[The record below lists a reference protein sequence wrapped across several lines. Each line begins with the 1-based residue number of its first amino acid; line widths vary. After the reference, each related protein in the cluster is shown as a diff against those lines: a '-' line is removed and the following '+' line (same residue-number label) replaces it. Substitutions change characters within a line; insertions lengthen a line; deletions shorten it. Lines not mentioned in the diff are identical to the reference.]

1 MNYGLARI
9 IKESLYQALRNTMYI
24 IIGAFAL
31 TIYSMFVVNDKGAH
45 SALAVGM
52 LFSQCIIYIGG
63 YVIVLFM
70 ICYTCQNISLA
81 VSFSCTRKQAVVVT
95 YIIEFLMGIFLII
108 VSVAGAL
115 TAGLMGVDISLGI
128 WILQEVLVMLI
139 CIAVA
144 NIGSSITLK
153 VGRIGYMS
161 MVLIM
166 GFVMGIM
173 TVFIKSTLA
182 AGYSIMG
189 GWCRCR
195 RAALRSGRR
204 ARVYYRNNSRIYS
217 CVNINVYILPCDKKA
232 CSEKLG
238 LEWRRIWKR

>member
-9 IKESLYQALRNTMYI
+9 IKEPLYQALRNTMYI

-31 TIYSMFVVNDKGAH
+31 TIYSMFVVNDKVAH

-81 VSFSCTRKQAVVVT
+81 VSFSCTRKQAVVVA

-128 WILQEVLVMLI
+128 WILQAVLVMLI

-144 NIGSSITLK
+144 NISSSITL
-153 VGRIGYMS
+153 
-161 MVLIM
+161 IM
-166 GFVMGIM
+166 GFAMGIM

-189 GWCRCR
+189 GFINLNAGTCTTGII
-195 RAALRSGRR
+195 AAFIAVLISMYIYYLAIRKLVVRS
-204 ARVYYRNNSRIYS
+204 
-217 CVNINVYILPCDKKA
+217 
-232 CSEKLG
+232 
-238 LEWRRIWKR
+238 

>member
-1 MNYGLARI
+1 MG
-9 IKESLYQALRNTMYI
+9 
-24 IIGAFAL
+24 
-31 TIYSMFVVNDKGAH
+31 V
-45 SALAVGM
+45 
-52 LFSQCIIYIGG
+52 
-63 YVIVLFM
+63 
-70 ICYTCQNISLA
+70 
-81 VSFSCTRKQAVVVT
+81 

-128 WILQEVLVMLI
+128 WIFQAVLVMLI

-144 NIGSSITLK
+144 NIGSSITLI

-189 GWCRCR
+189 GF
-195 RAALRSGRR
+195 
-204 ARVYYRNNSRIYS
+204 
-217 CVNINVYILPCDKKA
+217 INLNA
-232 CSEKLG
+232 G
-238 LEWRRIWKR
+238 T

>member
-1 MNYGLARI
+1 
-9 IKESLYQALRNTMYI
+9 
-24 IIGAFAL
+24 
-31 TIYSMFVVNDKGAH
+31 VVA
-45 SALAVGM
+45 
-52 LFSQCIIYIGG
+52 
-63 YVIVLFM
+63 
-70 ICYTCQNISLA
+70 
-81 VSFSCTRKQAVVVT
+81 

-128 WILQEVLVMLI
+128 WILQAVLVMLI

-166 GFVMGIM
+166 GFAMGIM

-182 AGYSIMG
+182 AGYGIMG
-189 GWCRCR
+189 GFINLNAGTCTTGII
-195 RAALRSGRR
+195 AAFIAVLISMYIYYLAIRKFVVRS
-204 ARVYYRNNSRIYS
+204 
-217 CVNINVYILPCDKKA
+217 
-232 CSEKLG
+232 
-238 LEWRRIWKR
+238 

>member
-9 IKESLYQALRNTMYI
+9 IKEPLYQALRNTMYI

-81 VSFSCTRKQAVVVT
+81 VSFGCTRKQVVGV

-128 WILQEVLVMLI
+128 WILQAVLVMLI

-189 GWCRCR
+189 GFINLNAGTCTTGII
-195 RAALRSGRR
+195 AAFIAVLISMYIYYLAIRKLVVRS
-204 ARVYYRNNSRIYS
+204 
-217 CVNINVYILPCDKKA
+217 
-232 CSEKLG
+232 
-238 LEWRRIWKR
+238 

>member
-9 IKESLYQALRNTMYI
+9 IKEPLYQALRNTMYI

-81 VSFSCTRKQAVVVT
+81 VSFGCTRKQAVVVA

-128 WILQEVLVMLI
+128 WILQAVLVMLI

-144 NIGSSITLK
+144 NISSSITLK
-153 VGRIGYMS
+153 VGRIGLS

-166 GFVMGIM
+166 GFAMGIM

-189 GWCRCR
+189 GFINLNAGTCTTGII
-195 RAALRSGRR
+195 AAFIAVLISMYIYYLAIRKLVVRS
-204 ARVYYRNNSRIYS
+204 
-217 CVNINVYILPCDKKA
+217 
-232 CSEKLG
+232 
-238 LEWRRIWKR
+238 

>member
-9 IKESLYQALRNTMYI
+9 IKEPLYQALRNTMYI

-81 VSFSCTRKQAVVVT
+81 VSFGCTRKQAVV

-128 WILQEVLVMLI
+128 WILQAVLVMLI

-166 GFVMGIM
+166 GFAMGIM

-182 AGYSIMG
+182 AGYGIMG
-189 GWCRCR
+189 GFINLNAGTCTTGII
-195 RAALRSGRR
+195 AAFIAVLISMYIYYLAIRKLVVRS
-204 ARVYYRNNSRIYS
+204 
-217 CVNINVYILPCDKKA
+217 
-232 CSEKLG
+232 
-238 LEWRRIWKR
+238 

>member
-9 IKESLYQALRNTMYI
+9 IKEPLYQALRNTMYI

-31 TIYSMFVVNDKGAH
+31 TIYSMFVVNDKVAH

-81 VSFSCTRKQAVVVT
+81 VSFGCTRKQAVVGV

-128 WILQEVLVMLI
+128 WILQAVLVMLI

-166 GFVMGIM
+166 

-189 GWCRCR
+189 GFINLNAGTCTTGII
-195 RAALRSGRR
+195 AAFIAVLISMYIYYLAIRKLVVRS
-204 ARVYYRNNSRIYS
+204 
-217 CVNINVYILPCDKKA
+217 
-232 CSEKLG
+232 
-238 LEWRRIWKR
+238 

>member
-1 MNYGLARI
+1 MLICIAVANIGSSITLKVGRI
-9 IKESLYQALRNTMYI
+9 GYMSMVLIM
-24 IIGAFAL
+24 GFAL

-52 LFSQCIIYIGG
+52 LFSQCIIYIGE

-81 VSFSCTRKQAVVVT
+81 VSFSCTRKQAVVGV

-128 WILQEVLVMLI
+128 WILQAVLVMLI

-166 GFVMGIM
+166 GFAMGIM
-173 TVFIKSTLA
+173 TGITNHK
-182 AGYSIMG
+182 
-189 GWCRCR
+189 
-195 RAALRSGRR
+195 
-204 ARVYYRNNSRIYS
+204 
-217 CVNINVYILPCDKKA
+217 
-232 CSEKLG
+232 
-238 LEWRRIWKR
+238 

>member
-9 IKESLYQALRNTMYI
+9 IKEPLYQALRNTMYI

-70 ICYTCQNISLA
+70 IRYTCQNISLA

-128 WILQEVLVMLI
+128 WILQAVLVMLI

-166 GFVMGIM
+166 GFAMGIM

-182 AGYSIMG
+182 AGYGIMG
-189 GWCRCR
+189 GFINLNAGTCTTGII
-195 RAALRSGRR
+195 AAFIAVLISMYIYYLAIRKLVVRS
-204 ARVYYRNNSRIYS
+204 
-217 CVNINVYILPCDKKA
+217 
-232 CSEKLG
+232 
-238 LEWRRIWKR
+238 

>member
-9 IKESLYQALRNTMYI
+9 IKEPLYQALRNTMYI

-81 VSFSCTRKQAVVVT
+81 VSFSCTRKQAVVGV

-128 WILQEVLVMLI
+128 WILQAVLVMLI

-166 GFVMGIM
+166 GFM

-182 AGYSIMG
+182 AGYGIMG
-189 GWCRCR
+189 GFINLNAGTCTTGII
-195 RAALRSGRR
+195 AAFIAVLISMYIYYLAIRKLVVRS
-204 ARVYYRNNSRIYS
+204 
-217 CVNINVYILPCDKKA
+217 
-232 CSEKLG
+232 
-238 LEWRRIWKR
+238 